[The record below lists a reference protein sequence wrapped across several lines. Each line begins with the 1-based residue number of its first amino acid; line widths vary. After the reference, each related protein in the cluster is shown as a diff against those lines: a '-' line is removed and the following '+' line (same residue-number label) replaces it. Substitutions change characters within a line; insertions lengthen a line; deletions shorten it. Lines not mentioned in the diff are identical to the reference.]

1 VFTLP
6 EFQDELIEN
15 LSKVNP
21 RTIVEFFGGG
31 NFDSHLWI
39 NQVAALIET
48 FYPGQNGGQALAEIL
63 FGDVNPSGKL
73 PVTFEKKI
81 SDNPAFATFPPINT
95 HPAAIPYSEGIFI
108 GYRGYEHNH
117 IEPLFPFGFGLS
129 YTTFAYS
136 DINVEPAVF
145 NGTAPVKVTFTVR
158 NTGKRAGAEIAELY
172 VGQQNPVITRAIKEL
187 KGFEKVFLQPGQS
200 QTITLELNQRSFAY
214 FNTATEEWDAL
225 PGTYNILVGGSSQN
239 TPLHGQVS
247 LKSEFT
253 AKP

>member
-1 VFTLP
+1 
-6 EFQDELIEN
+6 
-15 LSKVNP
+15 
-21 RTIVEFFGGG
+21 
-31 NFDSHLWI
+31 
-39 NQVAALIET
+39 LIET
-48 FYPGQNGGQALAEIL
+48 FYPGQNGGEALAEIL
-63 FGDVNPSGKL
+63 FGAVNPSGKL

-81 SDNPAFATFPPINT
+81 SDNPAFATFPPAINT
-95 HPAAIPYSEGIFI
+95 HPDAIPYSEGIFI

-136 DINVEPAVF
+136 DIDVEPAVF
-145 NGTAPVKVTFTVR
+145 NGTAPVKVTFTVT
-158 NTGKRAGAEIAELY
+158 NNGKRAGAEIAELY
-172 VGQQNPVITRAIKEL
+172 VGQQNPVITRPVKEL
-187 KGFEKVFLQPGQS
+187 KGFEKVFLHPGQS

-214 FNTATEEWDAL
+214 FNTATEKWDAL